1 MEEQNLDTKELKT
14 EEIHRITVSKAAE
27 EALSAIME
35 RVNDGFDGGKINR
48 MQVANWIILRFSDSY
63 GDSEIKDIRA
73 ENFDEVAVLEA
84 ILRRAK
90 KSGKVPMEIKALL
103 QKQLGFEEPPK
114 KRKKFLPD
122 HIINDDI
129 ESKGA

>member
-90 KSGKVPMEIKALL
+90 KNGKVPLEIKALL

-114 KRKKFLPD
+114 KRKKSLPD
-122 HIINDDI
+122 NIINDDM
-129 ESKGA
+129 ESNGV